1 MMMITDLIIL
11 IIVLY
16 GGYHGYKKGLL
27 SQLFVFMI
35 FFILIYKGIDIFY
48 LVSEILPKKVNSRN
62 KDPFATSYSI
72 IISFFLIIV
81 IAFLI
86 KKILEF
92 FFIIT
97 WIKPIEKWLGGILGL
112 IKYFFYLSICILLF
126 KEINEKINLIPY
138 NFFQNSFEK
147 EFQYIFS
154 IYRKAPLFFLKKLE
168 ELYLQISLNI
178 L

>member
-1 MMMITDLIIL
+1 MITDIIIL
-11 IIVLY
+11 ITLLY

-48 LVSEILPKKVNSRN
+48 LVSEILPKKVNGSN
-62 KDPFATSYSI
+62 KEPFFIGYSI
-72 IISFFLIIV
+72 IISFFLIILT
-81 IAFLI
+81 AFLT

-97 WIKPIEKWLGGILGL
+97 WIQPIEKWLGGILGL
-112 IKYFFYLSICILLF
+112 IKYFFYLSICILLL
-126 KEINEKINLIPY
+126 KEVNEKINLIPY
-138 NFFQNSFEK
+138 HFFQNSFEK

-154 IYRKAPLFFLKKLE
+154 IYRKGPQFFFKKLE
-168 ELYLQISLNI
+168 ELYFQI
-178 L
+178 